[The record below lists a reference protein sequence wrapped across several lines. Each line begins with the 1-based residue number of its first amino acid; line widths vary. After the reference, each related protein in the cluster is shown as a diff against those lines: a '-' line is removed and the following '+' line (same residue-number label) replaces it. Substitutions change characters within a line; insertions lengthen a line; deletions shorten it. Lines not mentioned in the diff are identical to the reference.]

1 MPTLWASTPVRT
13 PLQQLFGLLR
23 ANWSWCAVVSGSGI
37 YVDNVL
43 TAENKANTNA
53 LDVRFISYIPLISPL
68 VDISNQAAVRFPVS

>member
-1 MPTLWASTPVRT
+1 MV
-13 PLQQLFGLLR
+13 
-23 ANWSWCAVVSGSGI
+23 WCGDIVSGSGI

-53 LDVRFISYIPLISPL
+53 LDVTFISYIPLISPL